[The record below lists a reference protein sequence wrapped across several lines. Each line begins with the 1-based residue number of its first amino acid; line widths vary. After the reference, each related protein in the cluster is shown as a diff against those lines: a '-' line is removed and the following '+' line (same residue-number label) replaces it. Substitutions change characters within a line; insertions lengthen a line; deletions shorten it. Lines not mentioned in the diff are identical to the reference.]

1 MLMPKIKL
9 LDNADVAALVEKTK
23 IQATAAAT
31 AAAVKAAKATTAV
44 HVAGA
49 TAAGEKGAVKLHK
62 AHGTAIVEAIKAA
75 AAA

>member
-1 MLMPKIKL
+1 MPKIKL

-23 IQATAAAT
+23 IQAAATAT

-49 TAAGEKGAVKLHK
+49 TAAGAKDTVKLHK